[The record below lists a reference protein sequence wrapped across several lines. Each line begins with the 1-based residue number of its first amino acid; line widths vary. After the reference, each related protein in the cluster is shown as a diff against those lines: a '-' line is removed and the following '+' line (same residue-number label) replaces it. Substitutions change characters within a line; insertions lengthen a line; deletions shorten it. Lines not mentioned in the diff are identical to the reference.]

1 MQGQMPRAI
10 RKKGMLHR
18 LKHKTE
24 KEGRMR
30 NRTSLGA
37 GLVSGEDHLDHQSDH
52 LEIKASKTKT
62 QATIKP
68 CTVSATAHSS
78 RYTGFTESG
87 RLSCT

>member
-37 GLVSGEDHLDHQSDH
+37 GLVSGEEDHLDHQSDH

-62 QATIKP
+62 
-68 CTVSATAHSS
+68 
-78 RYTGFTESG
+78 
-87 RLSCT
+87 